1 MSEKRDYYEV
11 LGLKKGATDDEIKRA
26 FRKKAMEYHPDRNPG
41 DKTAEE
47 KFKEVNEAYSI
58 LSDPQKREK
67 YDRFGHA
74 GVDPSAGFG
83 GGGFS
88 GFEDIFSD
96 LFGSMLEAVSVR
108 PQKKKRTE
116 ERSDLQA
123 TVTFEEAAFGTKKQ
137 IQLNKYVVCESC
149 GAVGKWNP
157 KVTCTKCN
165 GRGNTYDAEDTVRA
179 VAIYKLVIDAEEP
192 EINENLAGLQR
203 TGKG

>member
-41 DKTAEE
+41 NKTAEE

-88 GFEDIFSD
+88 GFEDIFSN
-96 LFGSMLEAVSVR
+96 LLVGGSSPSCLTIKNTHRKGVFLSS
-108 PQKKKRTE
+108 QKRD
-116 ERSDLQA
+116 S
-123 TVTFEEAAFGTKKQ
+123 
-137 IQLNKYVVCESC
+137 
-149 GAVGKWNP
+149 NP
-157 KVTCTKCN
+157 K
-165 GRGNTYDAEDTVRA
+165 GHRA
-179 VAIYKLVIDAEEP
+179 
-192 EINENLAGLQR
+192 
-203 TGKG
+203 

>member
-41 DKTAEE
+41 NKTAEE

-83 GGGFS
+83 GGGFR
-88 GFEDIFSD
+88 GVGD
-96 LFGSMLEAVSVR
+96 LFSELGGR
-108 PQKKKRTE
+108 
-116 ERSDLQA
+116 
-123 TVTFEEAAFGTKKQ
+123 
-137 IQLNKYVVCESC
+137 VVGGGCHIR
-149 GAVGKWNP
+149 
-157 KVTCTKCN
+157 
-165 GRGNTYDAEDTVRA
+165 RGCIWY
-179 VAIYKLVIDAEEP
+179 
-192 EINENLAGLQR
+192 
-203 TGKG
+203 